1 MSSAPAPEASA
12 PRRPRLRGVA
22 IAGLGTALPPRIV
35 DNDDATAGVPVDAA
49 WVVRRTGILER
60 RWADA
65 GTRLSDLA
73 ASAADAALDDAAVAA
88 ADVDLVLVATCT
100 ADQLTPATAPQ
111 VAAAIGAIGAG
122 ALDVGAACSGFISA
136 VALGTAMLES
146 GRSRCTLVIGAEIL
160 SRHLDR
166 HDRQTTAIFGD
177 GAGAVVL
184 RAGTESRVGPVVLGS
199 DGTLA
204 TLIEAPRDTGLIRM
218 DGQDVF
224 REAVGRMG
232 DAAIEA
238 CAAAGVTLDEI
249 DVFVFHQAN
258 ARILRT
264 LTERLGLDPARVV
277 EAIALTGNT
286 SAASIPLALA
296 HARAAGRLDPGA
308 RVLVAAFGA
317 GLTWAASV
325 VTWGR
330 DV

>member
-1 MSSAPAPEASA
+1 
-12 PRRPRLRGVA
+12 
-22 IAGLGTALPPRIV
+22 
-35 DNDDATAGVPVDAA
+35 
-49 WVVRRTGILER
+49 
-60 RWADA
+60 
-65 GTRLSDLA
+65 
-73 ASAADAALDDAAVAA
+73 
-88 ADVDLVLVATCT
+88 
-100 ADQLTPATAPQ
+100 
-111 VAAAIGAIGAG
+111 
-122 ALDVGAACSGFISA
+122 
-136 VALGTAMLES
+136 
-146 GRSRCTLVIGAEIL
+146 
-160 SRHLDR
+160 
-166 HDRQTTAIFGD
+166 
-177 GAGAVVL
+177 
-184 RAGTESRVGPVVLGS
+184 
-199 DGTLA
+199 
-204 TLIEAPRDTGLIRM
+204 
-218 DGQDVF
+218 
-224 REAVGRMG
+224 MG